1 MTLSVDKLFG
11 RIVAPDITPD
21 QKADPKSIL
30 HDHTYGIS
38 SDPLT
43 RFAVY
48 LSALIHDADHPGVP
62 NTQLCKEESPVAKA
76 YCFKSVAEQNSVE

>member
-1 MTLSVDKLFG
+1 MTLSVDKLFN
-11 RIVAPDITPD
+11 RIVAPDITAD
-21 QKADPKSIL
+21 KKADPKSIL

-48 LSALIHDADHPGVP
+48 LAALS
-62 NTQLCKEESPVAKA
+62 K
-76 YCFKSVAEQNSVE
+76 